1 MQVLEGTLRTQG
13 EVTFTSREV
22 GRLADTEPYVLNT
35 ALYYALGLASGRYVD
50 TTFEPT
56 YVADTKDVADV
67 YVSPATP
74 VPGDA
79 PNYVTT
85 TYNATRDAYAERNYS
100 AENDPYEKQNLPS
113 YGRRRSLAQ
122 GTTLRFFVLPGDRGA
137 DELADDLPQYVRL
150 GKKRGKAR
158 LDFEVRDAS
167 QQSGQFRLTH
177 PIGAYDSASTPV
189 GNVVTKSMKPTP
201 LIMQA
206 DYEGEYVTIDRENSS
221 DSDEEQPE
229 PKRVR
234 FPADLTFLKT
244 KR

>member
-1 MQVLEGTLRTQG
+1 MDVLEGTLRTQG

-35 ALYYALGLASGRYVD
+35 ALYYALGLASGRYID

-56 YVADTKDVADV
+56 YLADTEDVTDV

-74 VPGDA
+74 VPGET

-85 TYNATRDAYAERNYS
+85 TYNATRDEYAERNYS
-100 AENDPYEKQNLPS
+100 AQNDPYEKQNLPS

-122 GTTLRFFVLPGDRGA
+122 GTTLRFFVLPGDREA
-137 DELADDLPQYVRL
+137 TRLVRDLPQYVRL

-167 QQSGQFRLTH
+167 RQSGEFRLTH
-177 PIGAYDSASTPV
+177 PIGAYDSSQTPI
-189 GNVVTKSMKPTP
+189 GNVVTKSMKPAP
-201 LIMQA
+201 LIVQA
-206 DYEGEYVTIDRENSS
+206 DYDGEYVTIDR
-221 DSDEEQPE
+221 DAAATDPD
-229 PKRVR
+229 RIR

>member
-1 MQVLEGTLRTQG
+1 MDVLEGTVMTQG

-56 YVADTKDVADV
+56 YVADTEDVTDV
-67 YVSPATP
+67 YVSPAAP
-74 VPGDA
+74 VPGES

-122 GTTLRFFVLPGDRGA
+122 GTTLRFFVLPGDKDAG
-137 DELADDLPQYVRL
+137 DLAGNLPQYVRL

-158 LDFEVRDAS
+158 LDFEVRPAAKR
-167 QQSGQFRLTH
+167 SGQFRLTH
-177 PIGAYDSASTPV
+177 PIGAYDTANTPV
-189 GNVVTKSMKPTP
+189 ANVVTKSMKPTP
-201 LIMQA
+201 LLVQA
-206 DYEGEYVTIDRENSS
+206 DYEGEYVTIDRE
-221 DSDEEQPE
+221 DSPDDVD
-229 PKRVR
+229 RVQ
-234 FPADLTFLKT
+234 FPADLTFLKR